1 MTHRILVV
9 DDDPP
14 IRRLLDRF
22 LSGNGFAVDT
32 VNSAAEAE
40 AVLAKNDY
48 SLVILDIMMP
58 DESGMDFLARLRATY
73 ELPVLLYSALEEAD
87 MRVTGLKLGADDYL
101 IKSAPPEEL
110 LLRIR
115 AILRRTTVTP
125 AAVAPAVS
133 PALPPAATATAPT
146 KTIAGFTFEP
156 QRGRLLRDGDTFP
169 LPESQARLLALLYET
184 PEVVHSRERLA
195 RALGQEMQSRTLQ
208 KRSIDAQ
215 ISRLRRSLA
224 RIDKTLGKS
233 LQTLRGRGYRLLLD

>member
-40 AVLAKNDY
+40 AVLARGDY

-125 AAVAPAVS
+125 AAVAPVS

>member
-40 AVLAKNDY
+40 AVLARGDY

-133 PALPPAATATAPT
+133 PALPPAATAPT